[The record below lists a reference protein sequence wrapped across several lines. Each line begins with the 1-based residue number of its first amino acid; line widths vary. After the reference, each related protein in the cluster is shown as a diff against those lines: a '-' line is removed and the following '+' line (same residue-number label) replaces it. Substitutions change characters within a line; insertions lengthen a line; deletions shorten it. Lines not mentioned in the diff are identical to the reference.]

1 MGARIIELAE
11 VRARRAGR
19 KYEPARI
26 EDTAALTDRFHFW
39 RGASDRRYVHTIY
52 NLVECPALPQGNFIL
67 VHRDGRGHL
76 TVLSICRL
84 THDAET
90 LNLAEIRH
98 QGSMLGANEVHV
110 HLLAGSSTQSKLIEH
125 DLKSRQPAHPAPERV
140 NATWH

>member
-19 KYEPARI
+19 KHEPVRI

-39 RGASDRRYVHTIY
+39 SGASGRRYVHTIY
-52 NLVECPALPQGNFIL
+52 SLVECPVLPQGNYVL
-67 VHRDGRGHL
+67 VRHNGRGQR
-76 TVLSICRL
+76 TVLSIGRL

-110 HLLAGSSTQSKLIEH
+110 HLLAGGTKQSKLIEH
-125 DLKSRQPAHPAPERV
+125 DLKSRQPVHAGSERAS
-140 NATWH
+140 ATCH